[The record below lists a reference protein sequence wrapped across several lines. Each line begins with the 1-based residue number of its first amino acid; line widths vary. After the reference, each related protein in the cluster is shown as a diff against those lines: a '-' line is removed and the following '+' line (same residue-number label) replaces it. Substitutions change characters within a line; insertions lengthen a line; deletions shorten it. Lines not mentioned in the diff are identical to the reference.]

1 MKPILARF
9 PQKTWPG
16 FNRLEEVVLPD
27 QPALQRLVLRLRSLA
42 PVAMLS
48 GSGSA
53 AVGIFQDGRDL
64 ETVLDEFAQSGLWV
78 RNVRPHAAGVE
89 FRED

>member
-1 MKPILARF
+1 MGLTVHSPKANIRVIKPLLARF

-16 FNRLEEVVLPD
+16 FNRLEDVVLPA
-27 QPALQRLVLRLRSLA
+27 QPALQRLVLALRELA

-53 AVGIFQDGRDL
+53 VVGGVPGRQDL
-64 ETVLDEFAQSGLWV
+64 AEIVEEFGAGGLCT
-78 RNVRPHAAGVE
+78 
-89 FRED
+89 